1 MEAAQSKAE
10 EEGLLPTGERPTVA
24 DRLSDF
30 VDAAVDAAHD
40 TLRGRD

>member
-1 MEAAQSKAE
+1 MEAAQSEAE
-10 EEGLLPTGERPTVA
+10 EESLLPTGERPTVA
-24 DRLSDF
+24 DRVSDF